1 MSTVAPASSTTGED
15 TWTRFITTRNPALRH
30 ELITQYT
37 PLVRLIVG
45 RLGIPPTGLL
55 DAEDLVSYGM
65 IGLINAVDRFDPARG
80 VRFEAFATVRIRGAV
95 IDQLRS
101 LNWLPRSAVSR
112 ARQIENALAV
122 LEQNLGRPAREAEIA
137 AELGVTTE
145 RYRHML
151 LEMTGVILSLDA
163 PLNYLIQDGEVTSLG
178 ELLVDQNTP
187 GPDEQTERRELT
199 TILGAAIANLPE
211 REKLL
216 LSLYYHE
223 ELTMKEISR
232 ILGVSESRV
241 CQLHMQAIM
250 RLRFVL
256 SAYRRDE
263 KELAD
268 QGGGRVSVGGASVGS
283 VRSAR
288 NGRNGGR
295 EAPLPLEARPDPI
308 GIATCATR
316 NGDGTRVR
324 RKVS

>member
-1 MSTVAPASSTTGED
+1 MSIGAQVSSAVGDD
-15 TWTRFITTRNPALRH
+15 TWTRFVATRNPVLRH
-30 ELITQYT
+30 ELITQYA
-37 PLVRLIVG
+37 PLVRLVVG

-65 IGLINAVDRFDPARG
+65 IGLINAIDRFDPARG

-112 ARQIENALAV
+112 ARQIENTLAV
-122 LEQNLGRPAREAEIA
+122 LEQNLGRPAREEEIA
-137 AELGVTTE
+137 AEIGVSPE

-151 LEMTGVILSLDA
+151 FEMTGVILSLDA

-187 GPDEQTERRELT
+187 GPDEQLERHELT
-199 TILGAAIANLPE
+199 TVLRAAIENLPE

-216 LSLYYHE
+216 LSLYYRE

-232 ILGVSESRV
+232 ILSVSESRV

-250 RLRFVL
+250 RLRSVL
-256 SAYRRDE
+256 NAYRRDE
-263 KELAD
+263 KESASRDGARMRARKRTNLTTEE
-268 QGGGRVSVGGASVGS
+268 RVETSRVA
-283 VRSAR
+283 VRS
-288 NGRNGGR
+288 
-295 EAPLPLEARPDPI
+295 
-308 GIATCATR
+308 TTR
-316 NGDGTRVR
+316 SR
-324 RKVS
+324 RKIS